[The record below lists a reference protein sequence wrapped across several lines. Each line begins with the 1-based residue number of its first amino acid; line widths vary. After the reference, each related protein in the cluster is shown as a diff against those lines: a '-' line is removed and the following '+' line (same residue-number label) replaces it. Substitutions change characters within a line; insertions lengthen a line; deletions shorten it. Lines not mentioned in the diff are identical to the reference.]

1 MNLPY
6 YPGCTLKANAENF
19 EDSAI
24 KVMEILDFQLNEM
37 KDWVC
42 CGTVF
47 SMTTDDLMLQLASIR
62 NLLRAEEQNLNELV
76 VLCSMCYNTLQR
88 AKQFITEDEE
98 NLNKVNDLMY
108 KENIRYEGTV
118 DIIHL
123 LTVLKD
129 RITFDKIK
137 EKVKKPLSSLK
148 IGGYY
153 GCLLVRPQEFAIDD
167 FEDPSIIEDLF
178 SSLGAE
184 SIAFPYRLE
193 CCGAYQTITKKD
205 VTIKRTYEII
215 NSARRVGCEAIV
227 TSCPLC
233 AFNLDQR
240 QKETSEEFIE
250 FEKMPVFYFTEL
262 MSVALGGGWDKK
274 WSTLHYV
281 DPEPILKEKG
291 LI

>member
-1 MNLPY
+1 MKLPY
-6 YPGCTLKANAENF
+6 YPGCTLKANAANF
-19 EDSAI
+19 EEAAMR
-24 KVMEILDFQLNEM
+24 VMKDLGYELQEM

-47 SMTTDDLMLQLASIR
+47 SMTNDDLMLQLASIR

-88 AKQFITEDEE
+88 AKKFITEDEE
-98 NLNKVNDLMY
+98 SLDKVNDLMY
-108 KENIRYEGTV
+108 KENIRYKGSV
-118 DIIHL
+118 DVTHL

-129 RITFDKIK
+129 RITFDRIK
-137 EKVKKPLSSLK
+137 EKVEKPLSLLK

-153 GCLLVRPQEFAIDD
+153 GCLLLRPKEFAIDD
-167 FEDPSIIEDLF
+167 FEDPTIIEDLL

-184 SIAFPYRLE
+184 SIVFPYRLE

-215 NSARRVGCEAIV
+215 NSARKSGCEAIV

-240 QKETSEEFIE
+240 QKETAEEFIE
-250 FEKMPVFYFTEL
+250 FEQMPVFYFTEL
-262 MSVALGGGWDKK
+262 MSVALGGGWDKS
-274 WSTLHYV
+274 WSKLHYA